1 MAKFAPDGR
10 VRAIEFVN
18 RLIHGG
24 RLPEGVEPDR
34 YKRINLHR
42 VVLDAFGKELD
53 PLGPANTDYGFFE
66 MLRDLGREA
75 AQRFLDAHFEDI
87 GICETMDLANE
98 VRAITGLEV

>member
-1 MAKFAPDGR
+1 MGEL
-10 VRAIEFVN
+10 RAIEYVN
-18 RLIHGG
+18 RLIEGG
-24 RLPEGVEPDR
+24 RLHIGGQDG
-34 YKRINLHR
+34 YKRVNMHR
-42 VVLDAFGKELD
+42 VVLDAFDKELD

-87 GICETMDLANE
+87 GVRETMDLAND